1 MKTDKELI
9 EFTNRTIA
17 ELVMPKWDL
26 QKAYNYYN
34 GKRDAEQ
41 FRYLEENY
49 GIGNPTSVEFIPL
62 IRKHVDALVGEYLG
76 VPIQPKATCKDSK
89 TISKITREKEIK
101 ITKEVF
107 DFLQQR
113 YKNKVL
119 ASIQGNQK
127 IVDNSIQRDIENLIE
142 DLSNSFTS
150 DYETAAQNVIQYVLQ
165 SREADIITK
174 HKMLLLDLL
183 ITGWT
188 FYRVKPTVGQNNV
201 SIEVLNPL
209 NVFIDRNPESPY
221 VKDSH
226 RVVVRKWLTRQ
237 QVLNQYG
244 DQLSAEDIQNLKDA
258 WRDTFEG
265 SSYYVRSFAY
275 CDGRPATDGIRAG
288 KEIVPGYPVDTY
300 NTHNFELIP
309 VYEVEWVE
317 ADKDFIMQ
325 RYKTIRIGE
334 NIYILIGKDLTVVRS
349 QDNPTYCGLTVNGIY
364 FTNRSTE
371 PYSLV
376 LACAALQDKYDLLH
390 FYRDNLIASS
400 GSVGDY
406 VDLAVLPKFLG
417 KDLPERLQKYLAYK
431 KTGLAIIDSAQE
443 GNNTLGGSQ
452 PMNTIY
458 NGYDDT
464 VKSQAIQAIQMAID
478 SVEQTA
484 SSITGVFRER
494 LNGIQQRD
502 AVTNVQT
509 SVNNS
514 FTITKQ
520 YYQQMDALTEEMMLD
535 ILNVAK
541 VVFKKGLTGTIILGD
556 KLQKVF
562 TALPEHFTVS
572 DYDIHITTS
581 TDIIK
586 DTEQLRSLVPDLVK
600 AQLLDPEAI
609 VDIMTTKDLSGI
621 KERLHKAMAK
631 QKKESG
637 QMQQLSQQNEELTKQ
652 VQELQKQ
659 LQQYQGKVEQ
669 LNERKLQIE
678 QDKVNKDY
686 EVKKYAA
693 EATDSYQT
701 EKNRIEDERTK
712 LEIMQ
717 LNDGNPYNDTIRKS

>member
-1 MKTDKELI
+1 MKKDNELI
-9 EFTNRTIA
+9 EFTNKTIA
-17 ELVMPKWDL
+17 ELVKPKWEL

-62 IRKHVDALVGEYLG
+62 IRKHIDALVGEYLG
-76 VPIQPKATCKDSK
+76 VPIQPKATCKDSR
-89 TISKITREKEIK
+89 TISRITREKELKIK
-101 ITKEVF
+101 KEVY
-107 DFLQQR
+107 DFLKNR
-113 YKNKVL
+113 YKNKIL
-119 ASIQGNQK
+119 QSIQGNQQ
-127 IVDNSIQRDIENLIE
+127 IVDKSIEHDLQELID
-142 DLSNSFTS
+142 DLDSNFVS
-150 DYETAAQNVIQYVLQ
+150 DFEQAAQNVIQYVMQ

-188 FYRVKPTVGQNNV
+188 FYRAKQSSSGTNV
-201 SIEVLNPL
+201 VIEVLNPL
-209 NVFIDRNPESPY
+209 NTFIDPNPESPY

-226 RVVVRKWLTRQ
+226 RAVVRKWLTRQ

-244 DQLSAEDIQNLKDA
+244 DQLSKEDIATLKEA
-258 WRDTFEG
+258 WRDTFDAD
-265 SSYYVRSFAY
+265 SYYVRSFAY
-275 CDGRPATDGIRAG
+275 CDGRPSTDGIRAG
-288 KEIVPGYPVDTY
+288 KEIIPGYPVDTY
-300 NTHNFELIP
+300 HSHNFELIP

-317 ADKDFIMQ
+317 ADNNFVMQ

-334 NIYILIGKDLTVVRS
+334 NIYILIGKDDNVIRT
-349 QDNPTYCGLTVNGIY
+349 QDNPTQCTLSINGIY
-364 FTNRSTE
+364 FTNRSSE

-376 LACAALQDKYDLLH
+376 LACATLQDKYDLLH

-400 GSVGDY
+400 GTVGDY
-406 VDLAVLPKFLG
+406 IDLSVLPKFLG
-417 KDLPERLQKYLAYK
+417 KDLPERLQKYIAYK
-431 KTGLAIIDSAQE
+431 KAGMALIDTSQD
-443 GNNTLGGSQ
+443 GGSLGSQ
-452 PMNTIY
+452 TPMNTIY
-458 NGYDDT
+458 NGFDDT
-464 VKSQAIQAIQMAID
+464 VKAQAIQAIQMAID
-478 SVEQTA
+478 SIEQTA

-520 YYQQMDALTEEMMLD
+520 YYQQMDVLTEEMMLD

-541 VVFKKGLTGTIILGD
+541 VVYKKGLTGTIILGD

-562 TALPEHFTVS
+562 TALPEHFTLT
-572 DYDIHITTS
+572 DYDVHLTTS

-586 DTEQLRSLVPDLVK
+586 DSEQLRALVPEFVK
-600 AQLLDPEAI
+600 AQLLDPEVT
-609 VDIMTTKDLSGI
+609 VDIMTTRDLTGI
-621 KERLHKAMAK
+621 KQRLRAALQK
-631 QKKESG
+631 QKKENS
-637 QMQQLSQQNEELTKQ
+637 QIQQLTQQNEQLQ
-652 VQELQKQ
+652 QQLQQANQELQKLQ
-659 LQQYQGKVEQ
+659 NKMQQYD
-669 LNERKLQIE
+669 ERKLQLE
-678 QDKVNKDY
+678 QDKINKDY

-693 EATDSYQT
+693 TATDQYQT
-701 EKNRIEDERTK
+701 EKNRIEDERTR

>member
-1 MKTDKELI
+1 MKTDNQYI
-9 EFTNRTIA
+9 EMTNKIIA
-17 ELVMPKWDL
+17 ELVKPKWEL

-76 VPIQPKATCKDSK
+76 VPIQPRVTCKD
-89 TISKITREKEIK
+89 TRTLSKITREKELKIK
-101 ITKEVF
+101 TEVY
-107 DFLQQR
+107 DFLKKR
-113 YKNKVL
+113 YKNKIL
-119 ASIQGNQK
+119 QSLQGPQQ
-127 IVDNSIQRDIENLIE
+127 IVDQSVERDMNELIE
-142 DLSNSFTS
+142 DLDANFVSE
-150 DYETAAQNVIQYVLQ
+150 YEQAAQNVIQFILQ

-188 FYRVKPTVGQNNV
+188 FYRVKPSSSGSNV
-201 SIEVLNPL
+201 NVEVLNPL
-209 NVFIDRNPESPY
+209 NTFIDPNPESPY
-221 VKDSH
+221 VKHSH

-244 DQLSAEDIQNLKDA
+244 EQLSKEDIATLKEA
-258 WRDTFEG
+258 WRDTFDND
-265 SSYYVRSFAY
+265 SYYVRSFAY
-275 CDGRPATDGIRAG
+275 CDERPATDGIRAG
-288 KEIVPGYPVDTY
+288 KEIIPGYPVDTY
-300 NTHNFELIP
+300 HSHHFELIP
-309 VYEVEWVE
+309 VYEVEWLE
-317 ADKDFIMQ
+317 ADKDFTMQ
-325 RYKTIRIGE
+325 RYKTTRIGE
-334 NIYILIGKDLTVVRS
+334 NIYIIIGKDDTVVRS
-349 QDNPTYCGLTVNGIY
+349 QDNPTECTLSVNGIY
-364 FTNRSTE
+364 FTNRGTE

-376 LACAALQDKYDLLH
+376 LACATLQDKYDLLH

-400 GSVGDY
+400 GSVGDWID
-406 VDLAVLPKFLG
+406 VSVLPKFLG
-417 KDLPERLQKYLAYK
+417 KDLPERLQKFLAYK
-431 KTGLAIIDSAQE
+431 KTGMALIDTQQE
-443 GNNTLGGSQ
+443 GGALGSQ
-452 PMNTIY
+452 TPMNTIY
-458 NGYDDT
+458 NGFDDT

-520 YYQQMDALTEEMMLD
+520 YYQQMDCLTEEMMLD
-535 ILNVAK
+535 ILNTAK
-541 VVFKKGLTGTIILGD
+541 VVFKKGVKGVIVLGD
-556 KLQKVF
+556 KLQRVF

-572 DYDIHITTS
+572 DYDVHVTTS

-586 DTEQLRSLVPDLVK
+586 DSEQLRALVPEFVK
-600 AQLLDPEAI
+600 AQLLDPEVT
-609 VDIMTTKDLSGI
+609 VDIMTTRDLTGI
-621 KERLHKAMAK
+621 KARLRKALQK
-631 QKKESG
+631 QKKENG
-637 QMQQLSQQNEELTKQ
+637 QIQQLTQQNEQLQ
-652 VQELQKQ
+652 QQLQELQSQ
-659 LQQYQGKVEQ
+659 LQKAQGQVQQ

-686 EVKKYAA
+686 EVKKRQV
-693 EATDSYQT
+693 ESTDAYQT